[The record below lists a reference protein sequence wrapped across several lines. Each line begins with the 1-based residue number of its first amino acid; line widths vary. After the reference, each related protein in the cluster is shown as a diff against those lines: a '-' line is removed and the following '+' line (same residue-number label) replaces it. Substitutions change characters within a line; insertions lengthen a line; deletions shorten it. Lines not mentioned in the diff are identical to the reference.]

1 MKSIIA
7 GKNEDGQ
14 RVDRILE
21 KYLPGAGKGFIYKML
36 RKKNIVLNGRKIE
49 GSERLVQGDEIKLF
63 LADETIEKF
72 SAQVKNS
79 IPVSEHNMKSNYESG
94 TDNCGNGISNNQGRR
109 GNCGNGNSKNQG
121 RSVQYGKEK
130 STYKELSNDNID
142 VTVSTKVKNIDF
154 RKIIV
159 YEDEDIILMNKPV
172 GMLSQK
178 AEASDISL
186 NEYMIEYLLES
197 GQLNPENLR
206 TFKPGICNRLD
217 RNTSGIVAAGKSIQG
232 LRALSEMLRDRTVDK
247 YYLCIVKGHVEK
259 PAHIEG
265 YLRKDEKTNRV
276 TVSAEKTGE
285 DENLIMTEYV
295 PVKYV
300 NGCTLLEVKLLT
312 GKTHQIRAHLA
323 SIGHPLAGDGKYGQV
338 TFNHALRD
346 KFGIRSQLLVAYKL
360 VFPQKCESLPKL
372 AGKTFRIDIPA
383 EFCKVMGSITKY

>member
-72 SAQVKNS
+72 SVMGKNT
-79 IPVSEHNMKSNYESG
+79 IPFSDYNNKSNDESR
-94 TDNCGNGISNNQGRR
+94 T
-109 GNCGNGNSKNQG
+109 GNCDEGKLINRS
-121 RSVQYGKEK
+121 RSVQNGKEK
-130 STYKELSNDNID
+130 APYKELSNDNKD
-142 VTVSTKVKNIDF
+142 VTVSTKVKKIDF

-295 PVKYV
+295 PVKYE

-338 TFNHALRD
+338 TFNHALRE

-360 VFPQKCESLPKL
+360 VFPKKCESLPKL
-372 AGKTFRIDIPA
+372 AGKTFKIDIPV
-383 EFCKVMGSITKY
+383 EFCKVVGSITEY